1 MQNPEEFISA
11 VQGIDGVAVHGNTI
25 TVHPKKSSGAKLRV
39 NRRGDGYVTNY
50 TVSIGSAEARRA
62 GFLNDD
68 GTSKILEK
76 IVDEDA
82 HTITLRIIDPAL

>member
-1 MQNPEEFISA
+1 MKNPEEIISA
-11 VQGIDGVAVHGNTI
+11 VQDIDGVTIHGNTI
-25 TVHPKKSSGAKLRV
+25 TVRPRKSSGMKLRV

-68 GTSKILEK
+68 GTSKTLEK
-76 IVDEDA
+76 IVDEAA
-82 HTITLRIIDPAL
+82 HTITLRIAE